1 MLVAKTTLIAG
12 NSNRILIAV
21 LLVISAVFLNGCI
34 KTKVSKDIAVLP
46 RLETATK
53 EQLIESANQLA
64 KVGSLRGKFDVVF
77 EDTTS
82 ANLGKSDKYQRAD
95 GEIVVQRPANIY
107 LKIEAPVVKVDIA
120 QMTSNGKN
128 FRVAVLADGGSGK
141 NRTFVSGSN
150 DADYSILQKTVP
162 DVPSSGNDNE
172 KLFQKGVN
180 AFSNLRP
187 QHFTDA
193 LLIKPLQPEAGQV
206 FYIQSEFFQDEATP
220 GSRRDSTLALVTHGY
235 YLLEEV
241 RKQGDELVIT
251 RRFWFDRIGT
261 IRLARQQIFDNANAL
276 EADIVYGNIG
286 DFTATKDYHLPMRV
300 ELTRPKEKYKMT
312 LTYQKPESVVIGKAW
327 PEEIFTLENRWS
339 LPEVD
344 LDKKLLERKQ
354 TASQT
359 TAKGE
364 Q

>member
-1 MLVAKTTLIAG
+1 MSVAKNTLAG
-12 NSNRILIAV
+12 GNINKILIAI
-21 LLVISAVFLNGCI
+21 LLVIFTVFLNGCI

-77 EDTTS
+77 EDTTA

-141 NRTFVSGSN
+141 NRTFVSGTNS
-150 DADYSILQKTVP
+150 ADYSVLQKTVS

-206 FYIQSEFFQDEATP
+206 FYIQSEFFQDEAAP
-220 GSRRDSTLALVTHGY
+220 GRKDSPMALVTHGY

-241 RKQGDELVIT
+241 QKQGDELVIT

-261 IRLARQQIFDNANAL
+261 IRLARQQIYDNASTL
-276 EADIVYGNIG
+276 EADIIYGSIG

-312 LTYQKPESVVIGKAW
+312 LTYQRPESVVIGRAW

-359 TAKGE
+359 SAKGE

>member
-1 MLVAKTTLIAG
+1 MSVLKNTLVSG
-12 NSNRILIAV
+12 NSNKILIAI

-46 RLETATK
+46 RLETASK

-77 EDTTS
+77 EDTTA

-150 DADYSILQKTVP
+150 DADYSVLQKTVS
-162 DVPSSGNDNE
+162 DAPSSGNENE

-206 FYIQSEFFQDEATP
+206 FYIQSEFFQDEAAP
-220 GSRRDSTLALVTHGY
+220 GRKDSPMALVTHGY

-241 RKQGDELVIT
+241 RKQGDELVVT

-261 IRLARQQIFDNANAL
+261 IRLARQQIFDNASAL
-276 EADIVYGNIG
+276 EADILYGSIG